1 MPKLIVG
8 LGNPGPRYAK
18 TRHNVGW
25 MAVDAFARKQGCN
38 LDRIGHHGQYGELR
52 WTSGEKVILLKPM
65 TYMNLS
71 GRSVLSAARFFKIDP
86 YDMLVV
92 YDDMDTPVGMLR
104 LREQGSSGGQKGVQS
119 IIQELATQSFPRIR
133 IGIGR
138 PEPGWDS
145 ADWVLSGFG
154 ADDAP
159 LVTLALERAVSA
171 MEVFLSEN
179 FGKAMNLFNGTGP
192 GGG

>member
-8 LGNPGPRYAK
+8 LGNPGPRYAQ

-25 MAVDAFARKQGCN
+25 MTLDAFARKHGCSI
-38 LDRIGHHGQYGELR
+38 DRTGHHGQYGELR
-52 WTSGEKVILLKPM
+52 WASGEKVVLLKPM

-71 GRSVLSAARFFKIDP
+71 GRSVVSALRFFKIAPTDL
-86 YDMLVV
+86 LVV
-92 YDDMDTPVGMLR
+92 YDDMDTPVGKLR

-119 IIQELATQSFPRIR
+119 TIQELATQSFPRIR

-138 PEPGWDS
+138 PASGWDS
-145 ADWVLSGFG
+145 ADWVLSGFSP
-154 ADDAP
+154 DDAP
-159 LVTLALERAVSA
+159 LVALALERAVAA
-171 MEVFLSEN
+171 MEVFLTED
-179 FGKAMNLFNGTGP
+179 FVKAMNLFNTQGP